1 MFIECA
7 LRYQKRLKPLLDF
20 YRVLHRP
27 QFVLEHILEVPAR
40 VCQQW
45 LEMRG
50 VPATGVPLTPA
61 RVCQQWL
68 EMRGVPATGV
78 PLTPQPVI
86 VFGLTVYSTINHEL
100 YII

>member
-1 MFIECA
+1 MCSTEVP
-7 LRYQKRLKPLLDF
+7 KRLKPLLDF
-20 YRVLHRP
+20 YHVLYHP
-27 QFVLEHILEVPAR
+27 QFVLEHILEV
-40 VCQQW
+40 
-45 LEMRG
+45 
-50 VPATGVPLTPA
+50 PA

>member
-7 LRYQKRLKPLLDF
+7 LRYLKRLKPLLDF
-20 YRVLHRP
+20 YRVLYHP
-27 QFVLEHILEVPAR
+27 QFVLEHMLEV
-40 VCQQW
+40 
-45 LEMRG
+45 
-50 VPATGVPLTPA
+50 PA